1 MPSSWYLPNK
11 PAHVIHTYKANSQ
24 TVNTIIIMNWTTD
37 TKKTKYDI
45 YAYSEL
51 TTHIFD
57 HKKLVIKEWSLSLNA
72 YNVQKYAWHSL
83 WLVDTLNLKHIPQVT
98 CKCLHHFYRIKSRMK
113 PFIAN
118 LTKSDMCFSIH
129 NVSFCKSRKLEW
141 EVLAHRELQMGMANS
156 IIIMKPIR

>member
-1 MPSSWYLPNK
+1 MIFMLTRSSP
-11 PAHVIHTYKANSQ
+11 HTFLI
-24 TVNTIIIMNWTTD
+24 T
-37 TKKTKYDI
+37 
-45 YAYSEL
+45 
-51 TTHIFD
+51 
-57 HKKLVIKEWSLSLNA
+57 KKLVIKEWSLSLNA

-98 CKCLHHFYRIKSRMK
+98 CKCLHHFYRIKSIMK
-113 PFIAN
+113 LFIAN

-141 EVLAHRELQMGMANS
+141 EVLAHRELQMGVTNS